1 VPANE
6 QLRGSGLD
14 GREVKDRL
22 YAEFAQTAKAVGSP
36 RRVEILELLAQREH
50 TVEELSTATGL
61 GITNT
66 SAHLQV
72 LRRAGL
78 VDSRREGTR
87 IHYRLAGDDV
97 AAFVDALRKL
107 ARARVAGID
116 RVVRDYFESRDHL
129 EPVTSDDLMERIKG
143 GSVMVLDVRPTDE
156 YIAGHIPGAL
166 SVPLDQLDAALAGI
180 PKRAEIVAYC
190 RGPYCVLAPQAV
202 ERLRSHGY
210 RARRLDQG
218 MPEWRLAGLPVAVGA
233 GPSTKRRATSRLQ
246 SPPSRGRI

>member
-1 VPANE
+1 ME
-6 QLRGSGLD
+6 
-14 GREVKDRL
+14 GREARDRL
-22 YAEFAQTAKAVGSP
+22 YAEFASTAKAVGSP
-36 RRVEILELLAQREH
+36 RRVELLELLAQREH
-50 TVEELSTATGL
+50 SVEELSVAAGL

-78 VDSRREGTR
+78 VDTRRAGTT

-97 AAFVDALRKL
+97 PAFVDALRRL
-107 ARARVAGID
+107 ARARVAGVD

-129 EPVTSDDLMERIKG
+129 EPVTCADLMERIENG
-143 GSVMVLDVRPTDE
+143 EVIVFDVRPADE
-156 YIAGHIPGAL
+156 YIAGHIPGAV
-166 SVPLDQLDAALAGI
+166 SVPLDQLDAALAAI

-202 ERLRSHGY
+202 EHLRGKGY

-218 MPEWRLAGLPVAVGA
+218 MPEWRLAGLPIAVGDA
-233 GPSTKRRATSRLQ
+233 
-246 SPPSRGRI
+246 